1 MTALERM
8 ELIIPARSGLNPM
21 LAVLQGKAARVLLAC
36 TRRLVLSESLLV
48 PTGRREKLYLPMF
61 YFEYVIS
68 SCLILSRPLYEGRR
82 KNKRNFH

>member
-36 TRRLVLSESLLV
+36 TRRLVLSEFLLY
-48 PTGRREKLYLPMF
+48 PTGRRVVF
-61 YFEYVIS
+61 VFQTASFNNGFEAQKF
-68 SCLILSRPLYEGRR
+68 LKGLLDL
-82 KNKRNFH
+82 